1 MWTFIDFIDGKCC
14 FKHMFGHVQVCYR
27 KLIVSFATISV
38 IYDVWMF
45 WWPCLGV
52 SDGCECGFRR
62 RESQQCFSVH
72 VGTCLTLFVW
82 VCVCHLVS
90 FKRDTT
96 TCSMSSKK
104 DDYKTAASM
113 VIFSIFFYC
122 WERDVYWALKV
133 SDGNSHTAILLP
145 ITPSFTEHRTH
156 LMDNLIVCPM
166 VINVAAFLRTLIS
179 LH

>member
-1 MWTFIDFIDGKCC
+1 MLFQAHVWTCTGVLQKAYRFFYHYLGDLWCVNVLVTV
-14 FKHMFGHVQVCYR
+14 FGC
-27 KLIVSFATISV
+27 K
-38 IYDVWMF
+38 
-45 WWPCLGV
+45 WWV
-52 SDGCECGFRR
+52 RR